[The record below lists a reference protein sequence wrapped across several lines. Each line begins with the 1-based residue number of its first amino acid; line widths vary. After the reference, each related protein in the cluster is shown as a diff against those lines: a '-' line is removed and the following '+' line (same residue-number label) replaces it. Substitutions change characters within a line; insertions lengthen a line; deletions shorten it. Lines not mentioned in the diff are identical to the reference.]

1 MKEKQIELY
10 DMGRTTHK
18 AVPGMYEFIVQN
30 AERYIPDSVLAERLK
45 IEAAQREL
53 PGHSISQEFFSEMCR
68 IWVEAY
74 HKGDFPI
81 DQELLVFPD
90 TKWRFLE
97 VKKKGRKIGV
107 LTSGSRDLA
116 QILFDYKFGIDLGTC
131 DACPPK
137 EEDYEWHHLGSMVDE
152 YFLGEEIGDKDLPE
166 TFARLWETRQGDI
179 HSVYDDKISVCQAAI
194 DGLKQAGGSARI
206 YLVDRK
212 GKYNKGE
219 LADKVRA
226 LQSQGVRLIQS
237 FDEVIVE

>member
-30 AERYIPDSVLAERLK
+30 AERYILDSVLAERLK

-53 PGHSISQEFFSEMCR
+53 PGHSISQEFFSEMCK

-81 DQELLVFPD
+81 DQELLVFSD

-152 YFLGEEIGDKDLPE
+152 YFLGEEIGDKDHPE
-166 TFARLWETRQGDI
+166 TFARLWERTEGGI
-179 HSVYDDKISVCQAAI
+179 YTIFDDKMSVCRAA
-194 DGLKQAGGSARI
+194 DEGLKMAGGTTRI

-212 GKYNKGE
+212 NKQTSPEVLEEITTRGIRKIF
-219 LADKVRA
+219 DFN
-226 LQSQGVRLIQS
+226 GVK
-237 FDEVIVE
+237 D